1 MGQHKYN
8 PTAIA
13 AKEGKL
19 KKKPE
24 SKYSRGFER
33 ALLNGITR
41 GMFSRLG
48 LHNYTEPYDYY
59 QMMNSANSSK
69 FHK

>member
-1 MGQHKYN
+1 M
-8 PTAIA
+8 
-13 AKEGKL
+13 
-19 KKKPE
+19 KKPK
-24 SKYSRGFER
+24 SKYTKRGFER